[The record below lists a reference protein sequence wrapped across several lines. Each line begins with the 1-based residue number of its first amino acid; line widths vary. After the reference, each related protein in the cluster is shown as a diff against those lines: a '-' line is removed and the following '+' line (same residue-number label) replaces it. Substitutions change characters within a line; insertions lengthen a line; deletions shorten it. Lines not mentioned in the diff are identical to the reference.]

1 MEDFQRDLKEITF
14 EATDGELAATNRET
28 PWRLKWRKILG
39 LKCHQNLG
47 CIASAKWNVAL
58 NYNLVTPDLVCDR
71 FLIALSAFPSPTISS
86 VHQFEKVGLEINQLS
101 SSVACDE
108 RDDVSRFFE
117 DFDPEKHRT
126 KLNGIRNFL
135 WKLRNL
141 FFSAEIEQRRWRT
154 IQSTSSVTNW
164 KDSRKPF
171 VLINQKL
178 SRSWWECRWAKSR
191 CMSPAI
197 CKWSTSRIDSKGQ
210 LRHESSAERQSP
222 TTRKSQLNSLSRLNI
237 RVRFVESMS
246 MIPRELN
253 YAMHE

>member
-1 MEDFQRDLKEITF
+1 MEDFKRALEEITF

-47 CIASAKWNVAL
+47 CIASAKWNANVAL
-58 NYNLVTPDLVCDR
+58 KYNLVTPDLVCDR

-86 VHQFEKVGLEINQLS
+86 VRQFEKVGLEINQLS

-141 FFSAEIEQRRWRT
+141 FFSAESEQWST

-171 VLINQKL
+171 VLINRKF
-178 SRSWWECRWAKSR
+178 SRSWWESRWVKSR
-191 CMSPAI
+191 CISPAI
-197 CKWSTSRIDSKGQ
+197 CKWSTSWFDSRGQ
-210 LRHESSAERQSP
+210 LRHEPSTERQYP
-222 TTRKSQLNSLSRLNI
+222 TTRNWIRYQGWIFVFGLLSRCPWYL
-237 RVRFVESMS
+237 
-246 MIPRELN
+246 RELN
-253 YAMHE
+253 QAMHE